1 MPLLPALRIATYV
14 IEEHRAAVA
23 AAIHAAMPVAPG
35 ARYDRVCWWSAA
47 WIEQFR
53 PLPGAVPAVGR
64 VGEESRLPT
73 VRLEVVLPP
82 DDALAERVCAAIRAA
97 HPWEVP
103 VIVVEAIRVPADGY
117 APRA

>member
-14 IEEHRAAVA
+14 VGAHRAAVA
-23 AAIHAAMPVAPG
+23 AAIHAALPVPPG

-53 PLPGAVPAVGR
+53 PLAGAAPAVGR
-64 VGEESRLPT
+64 VGEECRVPT
-73 VRLEVVLPP
+73 VRLEVVLPA
-82 DDALAERVCAAIRAA
+82 DEVLAERVCAAIRAA

-103 VIVVEAIRVPADGY
+103 VITVEAIRVPADGY
-117 APRA
+117 VPRV